1 MGYRS
6 DVMLAAAFKS
16 KAERDEVMAI
26 YAIDPLVQK
35 HDLLK
40 SWKLHDDDEAGV
52 YVVWY
57 QDEYLKWYESF
68 EDVQG
73 MEHLQTVASD
83 FSEHRGFRYAWH
95 KYRLGE
101 EMADTE
107 FFSDYSDPDGDL
119 QDYLWDHMGIT
130 RELRNEFAT

>member
-6 DVMLAAAFKS
+6 DVLLAAAFKT
-16 KAERDEVMAI
+16 KEARDEVMAI

-40 SWKLHDDDEAGV
+40 VWKFHDDDKAGV

-57 QDEYLKWYESF
+57 QNEYLKWYDNY

-73 MEHLQTVASD
+73 MEHMHTVASQFAEERD
-83 FSEHRGFRYAWH
+83 FLYAWH

-101 EMADTE
+101 EMPDTE
-107 FFSDYSDPDGDL
+107 FFADYYDPDGEL
-119 QDYLWDHMGIT
+119 QDYLLDHMGMT